1 MAKST
6 KRYYV
11 VVRGRN
17 PGIYEAWFGP
27 EGAKV
32 QIDSFPGAVYKG
44 FSSYEEALAYA
55 GRPARSGGNARTT
68 VQRVS
73 SDSSPG
79 GVKEPVPDNALL
91 IYTDGGCISNPGP
104 GGYGVILVDGGSR
117 KEISGGYM
125 LTTNNR
131 MELMAGIVGLKSI
144 SDKDSRPVVVYSD
157 SRYFVD
163 GITKGWARRW
173 RRNGWMRDNSH
184 PAENIDLWAELLDL
198 CEIRKPGFRWV
209 KGHAG
214 HPENERC
221 DVLAR
226 QAALGTD
233 LARDLAY
240 EKGETSKKVPAL
252 F

>member
-1 MAKST
+1 

-27 EGAKV
+27 EGARV

-44 FSSYEEALAYA
+44 FSSYEDALAYA
-55 GRPARSGGNARTT
+55 GRPVRPGKSARKPQGTGSG
-68 VQRVS
+68 
-73 SDSSPG
+73 SSPG
-79 GVKEPVPDNALL
+79 NQDGDKETSPENTLL

-104 GGYGVILVDGGSR
+104 GGYGIVVIDGDLR
-117 KEISGGYM
+117 KEISGGFK

-131 MELMAGIVGLKSI
+131 MELMAGIIGLKSVTGTNN
-144 SDKDSRPVVVYSD
+144 KPVAVYSD

-173 RRNGWMRDNSH
+173 RRNGWMRDNTH

-198 CEIRKPGFRWV
+198 CEIHKPRFFWV

-214 HPENERC
+214 HSENERC

-226 QAALGTD
+226 QAALGD
-233 LARDLAY
+233 HLDRDLAY
-240 EKGETSKKVPAL
+240 EKGETSKKVPSL